1 MALKKGLMLFIT
13 AAIVLI
19 IILAFTIYV
28 HFGKQQIYDEALDY
42 LMVNQEYYK
51 SDMKSITVEH
61 SIPGIFLSHKNEWTV
76 KVVFN
81 DEPKARYFYNVSK
94 GKVFQTGW
102 SGSTENDLYL
112 HSESV
117 ECGY

>member
-1 MALKKGLMLFIT
+1 MAVKKGLMLFIT

-61 SIPGIFLSHKNEWTV
+61 SIPARFLAQRPFPSMMMAICRGRFWK
-76 KVVFN
+76 
-81 DEPKARYFYNVSK
+81 
-94 GKVFQTGW
+94 
-102 SGSTENDLYL
+102 STRTSASLL
-112 HSESV
+112 FF
-117 ECGY
+117 